1 MNNAPMRAVRPSK
14 DKVYTVDTR
23 KPRANAELSVFSVAN
38 GFQEIV
44 SSKPTRKA
52 PVFRYFHYTPNPKV
66 GIPKADLEA
75 AFKAAAA
82 AAAPPPVAAPP
93 AMPQLP
99 VAPANSQGS
108 YGNMHN
114 SEGVDELAMF
124 LAEQG
129 VGSQGE
135 FDELAELMEQKASI
149 MGGGRRRNK
158 KTRRHRKQR
167 KSRKASRRN

>member
-1 MNNAPMRAVRPSK
+1 MNNAPMRAVRTAK

-44 SSKPTRKA
+44 SSKSTRKA
-52 PVFRYFHYTPNPKV
+52 PVFRYFHFTPNPKV

-75 AFKAAAA
+75 AFKAAVA
-82 AAAPPPVAAPP
+82 AAAPPPPAAPP

-99 VAPANSQGS
+99 VAPVNSQGS
-108 YGNMHN
+108 YGEMHE
-114 SEGVDELAMF
+114 SEGIDELAMF

-129 VGSQGE
+129 VASQGE

-149 MGGGRRRNK
+149 MGGGRRRNNR
-158 KTRRHRKQR
+158 KTRRQRKQR
-167 KSRKASRRN
+167 KSRRN